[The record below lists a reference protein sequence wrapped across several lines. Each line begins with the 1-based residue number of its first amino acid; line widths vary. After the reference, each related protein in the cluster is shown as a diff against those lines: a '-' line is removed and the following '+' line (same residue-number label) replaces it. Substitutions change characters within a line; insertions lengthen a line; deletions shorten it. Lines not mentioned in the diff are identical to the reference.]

1 MKLVV
6 QKESAT
12 PIHQQIYHQILNRIQ
27 TGTVPDGD
35 KMPSLRKLST
45 ELNVNYLT
53 VNKVYQRLEEEGH
66 IEILQ
71 GKGAFVKSKHKTKPF
86 IDGSGEQEVFSTLLQ
101 RSQYL
106 VNRSKS
112 HYDFSKAVVSP
123 GLLPSHFLAQQTKL
137 ILDQNPMILTTYG
150 PVEGDE
156 ELRNEVSAYVEHQ
169 IGYRTDPENILI
181 TSGVQQ
187 GINIV
192 ANTFLTPTDT
202 VAVESPCYGAAID
215 TFMNRGN
222 AIVPIPM
229 DKEGMRMDVLEEQCL
244 TTPPKLVYVNPTFQ
258 NPTGRTM
265 SEKRRKEL
273 LELAETYNFLIVE
286 DDSFSEVYFDGVLP
300 PKPIKYFDT
309 SGHCIFLKG
318 FSKTMAPGIRLGA
331 LIADESLYEAL
342 YISKASMD
350 VGSPLLNQKA
360 LLPFM
365 RTQRMKDH
373 HEKLRIA
380 LQIRRD
386 ITTEILD
393 VYLKGKIRYELPKGG
408 LNLWVEMPDTVDVEE
423 LQKCATRHSI
433 SFLPGSACYVTDA
446 PTPAIRLSYSSL
458 SDRENTEGITQL
470 ALLIASEVSDTI
482 SDA

>member
-1 MKLVV
+1 MKLVL

-27 TGTVPDGD
+27 TGALPDGE

-45 ELNVNYLT
+45 ELKVNYLT

-66 IEILQ
+66 IEVFQ

-86 IDGSGEQEVFSTLLQ
+86 TEEEAEQEVFSTLLQ

-106 VNRSKS
+106 VNRSKY

-123 GLLPSHFLAQQTKL
+123 GLLPSHFLAQQTKA
-137 ILDQNPMILTTYG
+137 ILDENPMILTTYG

-156 ELRNEVSAYVEHQ
+156 ELREEVSTYVEQ
-169 IGYRTDPENILI
+169 QLGYQTSADNILI

-222 AIVPIPM
+222 AIVPIPI
-229 DKEGMRMDVLEEQCL
+229 DEEGMRMDVLEEQCR
-244 TTPPKLVYVNPTFQ
+244 TAPPKLVYVNPTFH
-258 NPTGRTM
+258 NPTGGTM

-273 LELAETYNFLIVE
+273 LELAETYGFLIVE
-286 DDSFSEVYFDGVLP
+286 DDSFSEIYFDGVLP
-300 PKPIKYFDT
+300 PKPIKYFDDA
-309 SGHCIFLKG
+309 GHCIYLKG

-331 LIADESLYEAL
+331 LIADDSLYESL

-365 RTQRMKDH
+365 RTKRMKDH
-373 HEKLRIA
+373 LEKLRIA

-386 ITTEILD
+386 ITSEILD
-393 VYLKGKIRYELPKGG
+393 VYLSGNVRYTLPKGG
-408 LNLWVEMPDTVDVEE
+408 LNLWVELPEGIDIDE
-423 LQKCATRHSI
+423 LRKRANERSI
-433 SFLPGSACYVTDA
+433 SFLPGSACFVGDA
-446 PTPAIRLSYSSL
+446 PTPAIRLSFSTL
-458 SDRENTEGITQL
+458 SDRENTEGITHL
-470 ALLIASEVSDTI
+470 AQLIASLV
-482 SDA
+482 

>member
-6 QKESAT
+6 QKDSAT
-12 PIHQQIYHQILNRIQ
+12 PIHQQIYHQVLNRIQ
-27 TGTVPDGD
+27 TGSLPDGE
-35 KMPSLRKLST
+35 KMPSLRKLSN
-45 ELNVNYLT
+45 ELDVNYLT
-53 VNKVYQRLEEEGH
+53 VNKVYQRLEEERH

-71 GKGAFVKSKHKTKPF
+71 GKGAFVRSRHKTKPF
-86 IDGSGEQEVFSTLLQ
+86 IDGEKEQEVFSTLLQ

-123 GLLPSHFLAQQTKL
+123 GLLPSHFLAQQTKA
-137 ILDQNPMILTTYG
+137 IIDQNPMILTTYG

-156 ELRNEVSAYVEHQ
+156 ELREEVAIYVEQ
-169 IGYRTDPENILI
+169 QLGYRTEANDILI

-192 ANTFLTPTDT
+192 ANTFLSPTDT

-215 TFMNRGN
+215 TFMNKGN
-222 AIVPIPM
+222 AILPIEM
-229 DKEGMRMDVLEEQCL
+229 DDEGMRMDVLETHCR
-244 TTPPKLVYVNPTFQ
+244 TAPPKLVYVNPTFQ
-258 NPTGRTM
+258 NPTARTM
-265 SEKRRKEL
+265 SERRRKEL
-273 LELAETYNFLIVE
+273 LELAETYNFLIIE

-300 PKPIKYFDT
+300 PKPIKYFDST
-309 SGHCIFLKG
+309 GHCIFLKG

-331 LIADESLYEAL
+331 IIADESLYESL

-365 RTQRMKDH
+365 KTKRMKDH
-373 HEKLRIA
+373 LEKLRIA

-386 ITTEILD
+386 MTIEILD
-393 VYLKGKIRYELPKGG
+393 VYLNGQIRYEQPKGG
-408 LNLWVEMPDTVDVEE
+408 LNLWVELPDTIDVEA
-423 LQKCATRHSI
+423 LQRLAKEHSI
-433 SFLPGSACYVTDA
+433 SFLPGSACYVTDS
-446 PTPAIRLSYSSL
+446 PTSSIRLSYSTL

-470 ALLIASEVSDTI
+470 ASLIASQLSR
-482 SDA
+482 S

>member
-27 TGTVPDGD
+27 TGSMPDGE

-45 ELNVNYLT
+45 ELKVNYLT

-86 IDGSGEQEVFSTLLQ
+86 IEGSDEQEVFSTLLQ

-106 VNRSKS
+106 VNRTKS

-123 GLLPSHFLAQQTKL
+123 GLLPSHFLAQQTKK
-137 ILDQNPMILTTYG
+137 ILDDNPMILTTYG

-156 ELRNEVSAYVEHQ
+156 ELRSEVTKYLEHQ
-169 IGYRTDPENILI
+169 LGYRAEAENILI

-192 ANTFLTPTDT
+192 ANTFLTATDT

-222 AIVPIPM
+222 AILPIPM
-229 DKEGMRMDVLEEQCL
+229 DEEGMRMDVLEEQCEVA
-244 TTPPKLVYVNPTFQ
+244 PPKLVYVNPTFQ

-273 LELAETYNFLIVE
+273 LELAETYGFLIVE
-286 DDSFSEVYFDGVLP
+286 DDSFSEVYFDGMLP

-318 FSKTMAPGIRLGA
+318 FSKTMAPGIRIGA

-360 LLPFM
+360 ILPFM

-373 HEKLRIA
+373 LEKLRIA

-386 ITTEILD
+386 ITTEILE
-393 VYLKGKIRYELPKGG
+393 VYLEGKVQYELPKGG
-408 LNLWVEMPDTVDVEE
+408 LNLWVELPETVDVGA
-423 LQKCATRHSI
+423 LQVAAKGHSI

-446 PTPAIRLSYSSL
+446 PTPSIRLSYSTL

-470 ALLIASEVSDTI
+470 ATLIALQLTNN
-482 SDA
+482 